1 MKITR
6 NLTTII
12 LAMIIL
18 LTGCSSSNTTN
29 IDSSSQNIHNQ
40 TKNTDS
46 SQQSSNTLHNKLLI
60 DSNVVRV
67 IDGDTLKITLN
78 GREETVRLLLI
89 DTPETVHP
97 NKPVEPFGK
106 DASNFTKNTLPQN
119 SKIQV
124 ELGISERDKYGRLL
138 AYVYKNGKMINEQL
152 LEKGLAR
159 VAYIY
164 PPNTKHIDEFRVIQ
178 SRAQKQ
184 AIGIWSI
191 ENYATDRGF
200 NDNVTKQSS
209 NHKQNIT
216 SSSKTANNIYSN
228 QQCKKVIKGNI
239 TSTGKK
245 IYHVPGGQYYQ
256 ITKPEQTFCTE
267 EEAQKAGYRN
277 SMR

>member
-6 NLTTII
+6 NLSSII
-12 LAMIIL
+12 LAIVIL
-18 LTGCSSSNTTN
+18 LSGCSSSNTTLH
-29 IDSSSQNIHNQ
+29 SSSQNIHNQ
-40 TKNTDS
+40 PKNS
-46 SQQSSNTLHNKLLI
+46 NSQQSSNALHNKLLL
-60 DSNVVRV
+60 DAKVERV
-67 IDGDTLKITLN
+67 IDGDTLKINLN
-78 GREETVRLLLI
+78 GRTETVRLLLI

-106 DASNFTKNTLPQN
+106 EASNFTKQTLPKG
-119 SKIQV
+119 SSIQV
-124 ELGISERDKYGRLL
+124 ELGIGERDKYGRLL

-159 VAYIY
+159 VAYVY
-164 PPNTKHIDEFRVIQ
+164 PPNTKHIDEFRDIQ
-178 SRAQKQ
+178 SKAQKQ

-191 ENYATDRGF
+191 ENYVTDRGF
-200 NDNVTKQSS
+200 NDHATKQSFK
-209 NHKQNIT
+209 NKQTT
-216 SSSKTANNIYSN
+216 SSSLNTTNTPSSN

-267 EEAQKAGYRN
+267 EEAQKAGFRK
-277 SMR
+277 SMK

>member
-6 NLTTII
+6 NLSSII
-12 LAMIIL
+12 LAIVIL
-18 LTGCSSSNTTN
+18 LSGCSSSNTTLH
-29 IDSSSQNIHNQ
+29 SSSQNIHNQ
-40 TKNTDS
+40 PKNS
-46 SQQSSNTLHNKLLI
+46 NSQQSSNALHNKLLL
-60 DSNVVRV
+60 DAKVERV
-67 IDGDTLKITLN
+67 IDGDTLKINLN
-78 GREETVRLLLI
+78 GRTETVRLLLI

-106 DASNFTKNTLPQN
+106 EASNFTKQTLPPN
-119 SKIQV
+119 SDIQV
-124 ELGISERDKYGRLL
+124 ELGIGERDKYGRLL

-159 VAYIY
+159 VAYVY
-164 PPNTKHIDEFRVIQ
+164 PPNTKHIDEFRDIQ
-178 SRAQKQ
+178 SKAQKQ

-191 ENYATDRGF
+191 ENYVTDRGF
-200 NDNVTKQSS
+200 NDHATKQSFK
-209 NHKQNIT
+209 NKQTT
-216 SSSKTANNIYSN
+216 SSSLNTTNTPSSN

-267 EEAQKAGYRN
+267 EEAQKAGFRK
-277 SMR
+277 SMK